1 MKYDDTEIPIKSHR
15 SSRKSKLR
23 STYDD
28 SEIPKKY
35 KRLYDNTEFPIKSNS
50 SRKRKLPSR
59 FSDSVMPEKYKR
71 LYDNI
76 NRSSIPDEVKND
88 VIEMVEKEKCKVGVV
103 NDYVEK
109 RSDEKEFN
117 MDDLNDAIEKLGL
130 DGGGVLKALVEQ
142 EEADISTA
150 VAEVI
155 RGLKEPPRVES
166 QIALP
171 QVPKS
176 QILMGYVNAI
186 YAKVNT
192 TLDEC
197 MRLLWTKDLQAA
209 LASYVGGKLALMTIS
224 NPGTI
229 ASFINTLTTTI
240 APYVSAGTGIL
251 STVAL
256 GTIIKKVFGH
266 LATTSAK
273 VAINSTDAI
282 STLHERVNRMKDEEV
297 VTALMSNTSELSN
310 ATANL
315 FQSLKANRP
324 TDYDALARIL
334 PEIDFNLDIEDPIK
348 TAEMVRRIYRVR
360 RRTQPDAATGPPAAG
375 DSTAAAGP
383 PAAGSGIE
391 GDDAAGDSTAATI
404 FKAPAAGPP
413 AVATTTV
420 AGTMEEGDDE
430 ESNTDATAMDTE
442 GDDAAPT
449 AAEKRSRFDDEGENQ
464 PTSKK
469 TKKGAGKSKK
479 RQTKNK
485 KNKARKTKK
494 NKRSSKK
501 KVHKKK

>member
-1 MKYDDTEIPIKSHR
+1 MSIKSHR
-15 SSRKSKLR
+15 GSGPIK
-23 STYDD
+23 DD
-28 SEIPKKY
+28 DTK
-35 KRLYDNTEFPIKSNS
+35 FPIKSNS
-50 SRKRKLPSR
+50 SRKSKLPSR
-59 FSDSVMPEKYKR
+59 FSDSVMPKKYKS

-88 VIEMVEKEKCKVGVV
+88 VIEMVEEGECKVDAV

-117 MDDLNDAIEKLGL
+117 VDDLNDAIEKLGL
-130 DGGGVLKALVEQ
+130 GGGGVLKTLVEQ
-142 EEADISTA
+142 DEHEEADISTA

-209 LASYVGGKLALMTIS
+209 LVSYVAGKIALITIS
-224 NPGTI
+224 NPGNI

-266 LATTSAK
+266 YATTT
-273 VAINSTDAI
+273 AIKAGESKDAI
-282 STLHERVNRMKDEEV
+282 VELNTKVNEMEDEDVAKELMTQGSVLST
-297 VTALMSNTSELSN
+297 A
-310 ATANL
+310 ANKL
-315 FQSLKANRP
+315 FKSLKDNRP

-334 PEIDFNLDIEDPIK
+334 PEIDANLDIEDSPSTGDVIVGERK
-348 TAEMVRRIYRVR
+348 RRYRAKGVMR
-360 RRTQPDAATGPPAAG
+360 PGAPAATTTVATTTGPPAAG
-375 DSTAAAGP
+375 R
-383 PAAGSGIE
+383 GIE

-404 FKAPAAGPP
+404 FKAP
-413 AVATTTV
+413 
-420 AGTMEEGDDE
+420 
-430 ESNTDATAMDTE
+430 TA
-442 GDDAAPT
+442 
-449 AAEKRSRFDDEGENQ
+449 AAEKRSRSEMSADEDDVEER
-464 PTSKK
+464 PS
-469 TKKGAGKSKK
+469 KKGAGKSKK

>member
-1 MKYDDTEIPIKSHR
+1 MSIKSHR
-15 SSRKSKLR
+15 GSGPIKDDDTKFPIKSNISRKSKL
-23 STYDD
+23 
-28 SEIPKKY
+28 
-35 KRLYDNTEFPIKSNS
+35 
-50 SRKRKLPSR
+50 PSK
-59 FSDSVMPEKYKR
+59 FSDSVMPKKYKS

-88 VIEMVEKEKCKVGVV
+88 VIEMVEEGECKVDAV

-117 MDDLNDAIEKLGL
+117 VDDLNDAIEKLGL
-130 DGGGVLKALVEQ
+130 GGGGVLKTLVEQ
-142 EEADISTA
+142 DEHEEADISTA

-334 PEIDFNLDIEDPIK
+334 PEIDFNLDIEDPIN
-348 TAEMVRRIYRVR
+348 TAEMVPRKKKYRVR
-360 RRTQPDAATGPPAAG
+360 RRTQPAAGIEGDNYIMDIEGDDAAATTGPPAAG
-375 DSTAAAGP
+375 PPAATTTGPPAAGP
-383 PAAGSGIE
+383 PAAGRGID
-391 GDDAAGDSTAATI
+391 GDYDIMDIVIDNATAA
-404 FKAPAAGPP
+404 
-413 AVATTTV
+413 
-420 AGTMEEGDDE
+420 
-430 ESNTDATAMDTE
+430 
-442 GDDAAPT
+442 
-449 AAEKRSRFDDEGENQ
+449 KRSSSERSDDEGENG
-464 PTSKK
+464 PTLKK
-469 TKKGAGKSKK
+469 TKGAGKSKK

>member
-1 MKYDDTEIPIKSHR
+1 MSIKSHR
-15 SSRKSKLR
+15 GSGPMEYDDTKFPKKSHRSRKS
-23 STYDD
+23 
-28 SEIPKKY
+28 
-35 KRLYDNTEFPIKSNS
+35 
-50 SRKRKLPSR
+50 KLPSR
-59 FSDSVMPEKYKR
+59 FSSDSVMPKKYKS

-88 VIEMVEKEKCKVGVV
+88 VIEMVEEGECKVDVV

-130 DGGGVLKALVEQ
+130 SGGGVLKTLVEQ
-142 EEADISTA
+142 DEHEEADISTA

-155 RGLKEPPRVES
+155 RGLKETPRVES

-209 LASYVGGKLALMTIS
+209 LVSYVAGKIALITIS
-224 NPGTI
+224 NPGNI

-240 APYVSAGTGIL
+240 APYASAGTGIL

-266 LATTSAK
+266 YATTTAIKAGESKYAIVELNTKVNEMEDEDVAKELMTQGSAL
-273 VAINSTDAI
+273 STA
-282 STLHERVNRMKDEEV
+282 
-297 VTALMSNTSELSN
+297 
-310 ATANL
+310 ANKL
-315 FQSLKANRP
+315 FQSLKDNRP
-324 TDYDALARIL
+324 TDYNALARIL
-334 PEIDFNLDIEDPIK
+334 PEIDANLDIEDSPSTGDVIVGERKRRK
-348 TAEMVRRIYRVR
+348 T
-360 RRTQPDAATGPPAAG
+360 TNDTSTGATFFAP
-375 DSTAAAGP
+375 S
-383 PAAGSGIE
+383 
-391 GDDAAGDSTAATI
+391 AAGDSTAATI
-404 FKAPAAGPP
+404 FKAPPAAGDST
-413 AVATTTV
+413 A
-420 AGTMEEGDDE
+420 D
-430 ESNTDATAMDTE
+430 NAMDIE
-442 GDDAAPT
+442 GDDAAGDST
-449 AAEKRSRFDDEGENQ
+449 ATGKRKAEEISTTTEGGKR
-464 PTSKK
+464 
-469 TKKGAGKSKK
+469 KSKK

>member
-1 MKYDDTEIPIKSHR
+1 MSIKSHRGSGPMKYDD
-15 SSRKSKLR
+15 
-23 STYDD
+23 
-28 SEIPKKY
+28 
-35 KRLYDNTEFPIKSNS
+35 TEFPIKSNS

-256 GTIIKKVFGH
+256 GTLIRKVFGH
-266 LATTSAK
+266 YATTTALI
-273 VAINSTDAI
+273 AEET
-282 STLHERVNRMKDEEV
+282 KDGILALNTKILTMSDKEV
-297 VTALMSNTSELSN
+297 VEALIDQTSNLSR
-310 ATANL
+310 ATNDL
-315 FQSLKANRP
+315 FQSLKNTRP
-324 TDYDALARIL
+324 TDYDALARSL
-334 PEIDFNLDIEDPIK
+334 PEIDFNLDKRDKINVGDFANAKRRKINNDP
-348 TAEMVRRIYRVR
+348 
-360 RRTQPDAATGPPAAG
+360 
-375 DSTAAAGP
+375 STV
-383 PAAGSGIE
+383 
-391 GDDAAGDSTAATI
+391 
-404 FKAPAAGPP
+404 AP
-413 AVATTTV
+413 TTV
-420 AGTMEEGDDE
+420 APTTVAGLDAGTMEESDDE
-430 ESNTDATAMDTE
+430 ESNTAATTTTTGPAT
-442 GDDAAPT
+442 GKRK
-449 AAEKRSRFDDEGENQ
+449 AEEISTSTGSGKR
-464 PTSKK
+464 
-469 TKKGAGKSKK
+469 KSKK